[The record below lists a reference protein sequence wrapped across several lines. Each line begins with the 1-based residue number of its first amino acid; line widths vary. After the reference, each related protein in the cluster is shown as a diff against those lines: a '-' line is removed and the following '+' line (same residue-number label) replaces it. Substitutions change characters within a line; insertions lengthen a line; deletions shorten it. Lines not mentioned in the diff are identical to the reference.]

1 MPTDNHG
8 ASNPEAVGSRIELTV
23 RPVDDKGNG
32 AAILYLNRP
41 DQLNALDWKTVLE
54 LEAALKRADEDER
67 LRTVLLIGRGRAFSA
82 GGDLKSYLALQ
93 RDPVGFPKF
102 LEDLHRTF
110 SEIKF
115 MRKPVVALVNGI
127 TVAGGLELLLSCD
140 FAIAA
145 RSARIG
151 DGHLQYGQMGGGGV
165 LTMLPRI
172 IGPAR
177 ARELIFSG
185 RLLTADEACE
195 WGLVN
200 SVEDDDNLIEAG
212 LEFSRI
218 IAVRSPLAVANAKY
232 VLNSAWSDGTGI
244 EPSLRLER
252 ERTAY
257 YSLTSPDSQQ
267 GLRAF
272 RERRRPVHD
281 SD

>member
-1 MPTDNHG
+1 MSTG
-8 ASNPEAVGSRIELTV
+8 AAPSRIELVV
-23 RPVDDKGNG
+23 RALDGNGNG

-41 DQLNALDWKTVLE
+41 DQLNALDWTTVLE
-54 LEAALKRADEDER
+54 LEAALKKADEDEK
-67 LRTVLLIGRGRAFSA
+67 LRTVLLTGMGRAFSA
-82 GGDLKSYLALQ
+82 GGDLNSYLTLQ

-102 LEDLHRTF
+102 LGDLHRTF

-115 MRKPVVALVNGI
+115 MRKPVVALINGI

-145 RSARIG
+145 HSARIG

-200 SVEDDDNLIEAG
+200 SVVDDDNLIEAG

-218 IAVRSPLAVANAKY
+218 IAARSPLAVANAKY

-244 EPSLRLER
+244 ESSLRLER

-257 YSLTSPDSQQ
+257 YSLTSPDSQA